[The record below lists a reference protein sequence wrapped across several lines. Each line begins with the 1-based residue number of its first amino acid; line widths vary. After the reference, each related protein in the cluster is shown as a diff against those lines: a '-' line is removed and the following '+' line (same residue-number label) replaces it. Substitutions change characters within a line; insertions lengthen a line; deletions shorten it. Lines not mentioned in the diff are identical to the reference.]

1 MLSNRYLGFVVK
13 AIYIVIKKKKH
24 SWVFG
29 EVFLELKLFVQ
40 VV

>member
-13 AIYIVIKKKKH
+13 AIYIVIKKKH
-24 SWVFG
+24 SRVFG
-29 EVFLELKLFVQ
+29 EVFLELKMFVQ